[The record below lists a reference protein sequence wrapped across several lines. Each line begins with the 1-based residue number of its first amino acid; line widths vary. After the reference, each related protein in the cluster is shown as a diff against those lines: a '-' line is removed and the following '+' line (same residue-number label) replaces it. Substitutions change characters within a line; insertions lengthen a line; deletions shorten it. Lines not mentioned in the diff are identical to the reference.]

1 VVTSCYF
8 QATRRRK
15 LFKGT
20 ISEFVRDPHYGIRKV
35 VTYFN
40 IWHENRDVPKAF
52 QVFRYEDLHAEP
64 RKSLRTALEF
74 MGVTDLDEEIVRN
87 AVDFSRFDNM
97 KRMERER
104 RFENARLQVRDEA
117 DPESN
122 KVRKGKVGGHADYL
136 SPEDLAHCND
146 VIAELGCPLANAP
159 G

>member
-1 VVTSCYF
+1 
-8 QATRRRK
+8 
-15 LFKGT
+15 
-20 ISEFVRDPHYGIRKV
+20 
-35 VTYFN
+35 
-40 IWHENRDVPKAF
+40 
-52 QVFRYEDLHAEP
+52 
-64 RKSLRTALEF
+64 

-97 KRMERER
+97 KRMERKR

-146 VIAELGCPLANAP
+146 VIAELDVRWRMRRASHAVRRLRTTRGVGVQPDV
-159 G
+159 GFQIGERSDIRDSRGRVFE